1 MRTKHDSVGEK
12 FANLLLEKRI
22 GFSSFIE
29 ELSEAVENE
38 IREINGE
45 SSTFDETDSE
55 DEHTSNGRTYHDFN
69 LLNDY
74 EPHDS
79 ISHLLKNHQLDN
91 LIELSDEGYI
101 HVDVMRTYMGP
112 ISHEWDLELRV
123 SESPHSDNGKF
134 IELRIVLEFM
144 FRREEKIKITQ
155 VSCDVSDEDISKIY
169 IAYALKYD

>member
-1 MRTKHDSVGEK
+1 MRTKNDSVGEK
-12 FANLLLEKRI
+12 FANLILEKRI

-29 ELSEAVENE
+29 ELSEAIENE

-45 SSTFDETDSE
+45 SSTLDESDSE

-74 EPHDS
+74 EPHES
-79 ISHLLKNHQLDN
+79 IEHLLKNNQIDSLV
-91 LIELSDEGYI
+91 ELSDDGYI
-101 HVDVMRTYMGP
+101 SVEVMRTYMGP
-112 ISHEWDLELRV
+112 ISHEWDLTLRC
-123 SESPHSDNGKF
+123 SESPHAKSNRF

-155 VSCDVSDEDISKIY
+155 VSCDVSDEDLSKIY